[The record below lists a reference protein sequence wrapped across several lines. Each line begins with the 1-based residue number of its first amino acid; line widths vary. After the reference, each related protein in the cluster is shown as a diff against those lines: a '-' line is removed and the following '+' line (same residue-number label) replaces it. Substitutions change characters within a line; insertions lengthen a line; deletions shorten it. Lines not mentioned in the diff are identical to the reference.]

1 MNIEAL
7 RNFELEQNRV
17 AELALETNLE

>member
-17 AELALETNLE
+17 AELVLETNLG